1 MDAVK
6 TDVTV
11 RPIKVTPLT
20 PLSFA
25 PFGQVIAP
33 IEDGVLFGPNDAQL
47 ELSHGTPRF
56 YIMRLPRKG
65 LRFRQITRHRQVTQC
80 LASVGGKPWFIAV
93 APPHQLDDPNA
104 QPALEDIKAFKIP
117 GDVAIKLHRGS
128 WHAGPFFED
137 DEISFFNLELA
148 DTNETDHQNCYL
160 DRVYGTAFEFR
171 ETT

>member
-11 RPIKVTPLT
+11 RPIKVNLLT
-20 PLSFA
+20 PESFA

-33 IEDGVLFGPNDAQL
+33 MEDGVLFGPNDAQL
-47 ELSHGTPRF
+47 ELSRGTPRF

-93 APPHQLDDPNA
+93 APPHKLDDPNA
-104 QPALEDIKAFKIP
+104 QPVLEDIKAFKIP
-117 GDVAIKLHRGS
+117 GNVAIKLHRGS

-148 DTNETDHQNCYL
+148 DTNEADHQNCHL
-160 DRVYGTAFEFR
+160 DRAYGTAFEFR
-171 ETT
+171 ETA